1 MLHNHSMP
9 NGHSPTSLAPNKAL
23 SRLILVEDDENVRR
37 SMTMAMRARGFR
49 IDSYRNATEFL
60 MMNGQHGGDCMIIDY
75 KMPRVDGLEL
85 MHRIRNLNDLT
96 PGIMITG
103 FYSNHLRDRALQAG
117 YADVL
122 EKPTTPFSL
131 EKTIRDLI
139 YSGERSDAPS
149 AE

>member
-1 MLHNHSMP
+1 MLHNQSMP
-9 NGHSPTSLAPNKAL
+9 NVQPSSSFVPKEAF

-49 IDSYRNATEFL
+49 MDSYRNATEFL

-75 KMPRVDGLEL
+75 KMPRIDGLEL
-85 MHRIRNLNDLT
+85 MRRIRQLDDAT

-103 FYSNHLRDRALQAG
+103 FYSNHLKERALHVG

-122 EKPTTPFSL
+122 EKPTTPLSL
-131 EKTIRDLI
+131 EKRIRGLI
-139 YSGERSDAPS
+139 R
-149 AE
+149 